1 MINISAFVF
10 QDRYD
15 EAFQKQINNCSV
27 ITVSDLAQPK
37 SDMKCAQLRYS
48 NEKEFETIANT
59 LQIMSDFKVK
69 TNQFHRFRT
78 PKNTVPLGCCKS
90 ARRQ

>member
-1 MINISAFVF
+1 
-10 QDRYD
+10 
-15 EAFQKQINNCSV
+15 V

-59 LQIMSDFKVK
+59 LQIMNDFKVK
-69 TNQFHRFRT
+69 QINFIVFVRRKTQFH
-78 PKNTVPLGCCKS
+78 
-90 ARRQ
+90 